1 MSTKGFASSF
11 ADLADVRAFK
21 RAKAKGMTDQEAF
34 RYGDNGIG
42 CFGDDVTTLKIPYVA
57 VPPDDMVERWGS
69 VKASKHKPVLVTI
82 NGATHRCIVGDRM
95 PWRKNI
101 RNKAV
106 IDLAPGA
113 QDAFGL
119 KPPFMVPA
127 SWVWA

>member
-21 RAKAKGMTDQEAF
+21 RAKAKGMSDQEAF

-69 VKASKHKPVLVTI
+69 VKAAKHKPVLVTI

-113 QDAFGL
+113 QAAFGL

>member
-11 ADLADVRAFK
+11 ADLADIPAFK

-34 RYGDNGIG
+34 RYGDNGLG

-69 VKASKHKPVLVTI
+69 VKAAKHKPVLVTI
-82 NGATHRCIVGDRM
+82 NGVTHRCIVGDRM

-113 QDAFGL
+113 QAAFGL